1 MDGPARLDTLS
12 TRPIPALEDYEP
24 FRWHERLS
32 LWRIQDSSPQFSVRR
47 YPEPKYRFDA
57 PSGEYATVYTNSSDI
72 GTFAEVYRMERRGR
86 LGPAE
91 GERYLVEITTTESL
105 PLIDLTDVRL
115 LSALRLDDRIST
127 GDHYDICRAWALA
140 FHQDRVDLCG
150 IRYWPRKAGRDST
163 NIVLF
168 AERCSAFVSVASA
181 NKLKYME
188 GTVLTAA
195 DLYDLVVKFR
205 FE

>member
-1 MDGPARLDTLS
+1 VDGLARLDTPS

-32 LWRIQDSSPQFSVRR
+32 LWRIQDSPQFSVRR

-57 PSGEYATVYTNSSDI
+57 PRGEYATVYTNSSDI

-181 NKLKYME
+181 NKLKHME